1 MRNSMHD
8 KHARK
13 ALDEMRLKE
22 NRVEDDAWIEALL
35 ATASHAVLATTH
47 DDQPFVTPVLF
58 VYLQAQKA
66 VCFHGARTGRLRANL
81 YYNPRVAINVTEFG
95 RILSHEEASEFNLEY
110 RSVTAFGT
118 AALVEDENEAR
129 RILEQLFIKYAPQLA
144 PGKDFQP
151 IQAEELLST
160 AVYKIAI
167 DTWTGKQ
174 QGYTAEYLDA
184 FEYRAA
190 E

>member
-1 MRNSMHD
+1 MHD

-13 ALDEMRLKE
+13 PVDEMRLKE
-22 NRVEDDAWIEALL
+22 NQVGDEAWIKKFL
-35 ATASHAVLATTH
+35 AQGSHGVLATTH
-47 DDQPFVTPVLF
+47 EDQPFVTPVLF

-66 VCFHGARTGRLRANL
+66 ICFHGARTGRLRANL
-81 YYNPRVAINVTEFG
+81 YYNPRVAINVSEFG

-110 RSVTAFGT
+110 RSVTVFGT
-118 AALVEDENEAR
+118 AALVDDDQEAR
-129 RILEQLFIKYAPQLA
+129 MILEQLFKKYAPQLE
-144 PGKDFQP
+144 PGKDFHP

-174 QGYTAEYLDA
+174 QAYTSEYLDA
-184 FEYRAA
+184 FEYRAV